1 MGVSTATVDRLVS
14 EGYAVSDVG
23 TAHEAVPRIGGDRV
37 GRRKAPHR
45 MSLTKLPSGRWRAQ
59 VYDPA
64 RRRNVSVSRVLGVSG
79 TFATRAEAKRAR
91 ELARARLGEDLA
103 KPVTLAAFW
112 QRWTSDPLF
121 ARPKES
127 TNIHNRERTK
137 AFVARYG
144 TRPIDAIDDS
154 LVAEWLA
161 GGSRNGTVP
170 ALRAMFNDAASA
182 KAGRVVRSNPFA
194 RLGISRGPGRRHEQP
209 PSEEQVW
216 KIVRYAREL
225 ATPSFA
231 AWLQVAAFTGLR
243 PGELDALRRANVD
256 LARSRIRVVE
266 QFSAAT
272 RTFTLPKNGQTR
284 EAPLTNPAREALA
297 SLPIESEFC
306 FAPIRGEHWTA
317 SARAY
322 HWKAVKAAAGWEG
335 SLYLATRHFAGW
347 YMVNVLDLPSEDVAI
362 ALGHTDGGEL
372 VRRLYGH
379 RDRDRALDR
388 VAAAYGRTASFTQMQ
403 LGAEL
408 GLASQDADM
417 VAR

>member
-1 MGVSTATVDRLVS
+1 
-14 EGYAVSDVG
+14 
-23 TAHEAVPRIGGDRV
+23 V
-37 GRRKAPHR
+37 GRRAR
-45 MSLTKLPSGRWRAQ
+45 EADLSVTRLPSGRWRAQ

-64 RRRNVSVSRVLGVSG
+64 SGTNVSVSTLLGRPG
-79 TFATRAEAKRAR
+79 TFATKAEAKRAR
-91 ELARARLGEDLA
+91 EKARERLGESREA
-103 KPVTLAAFW
+103 AITLAAFW
-112 QRWTSDPLF
+112 ERWTADPLF

-137 AFVARYG
+137 RFVSVYG
-144 TRPIDAIDDS
+144 SRPIGKIDDAV
-154 LVAEWLA
+154 VAEWLA

-170 ALRAMFNDAASA
+170 ALRAMFNDAASV
-182 KAGRVVRSNPFA
+182 KAGRVVCSNPFA

-209 PSEEQVW
+209 PSEDQVW
-216 KIVRYAREL
+216 GIVRCAHEL

-243 PGELDALRRANVD
+243 PGELDALRCVNVD
-256 LARSRIRVVE
+256 LDRSRIRVAE

-272 RTFTLPKNGQTR
+272 RTFTLPKNGQVR
-284 EAPLTNPAREALA
+284 EAPLTDPAREALM
-297 SLPIESEFC
+297 SLPVQGEFC
-306 FAPIRGEHWTA
+306 FSPIRGEHWTA

-322 HWKAVKAAAGWEG
+322 HWKAVRAAAGWEG

-388 VAAAYGRTASFTQMQ
+388 VTAAYRD
-403 LGAEL
+403 LGVRL
-408 GLASQDADM
+408 HS
-417 VAR
+417 

>member
-1 MGVSTATVDRLVS
+1 
-14 EGYAVSDVG
+14 
-23 TAHEAVPRIGGDRV
+23 
-37 GRRKAPHR
+37 
-45 MSLTKLPSGRWRAQ
+45 MSLSRLPSGRWRAQ

-64 RRRNVSVSRVLGVSG
+64 RGQNVSVSRVLGGSG
-79 TFATRAEAKRAR
+79 TFATKGEAKRAR
-91 ELARARLGEDLA
+91 ELARTRLGLVQPEV
-103 KPVTLAAFW
+103 VTLAAFW
-112 QRWTSDPLF
+112 ERWTTDALF
-121 ARPKES
+121 ARPKQS

-137 AFVARYG
+137 GFVAVYG
-144 TRPIDAIDDS
+144 PRPIGMIDDAV
-154 LVAEWLA
+154 VAEWLA

-182 KAGRVVRSNPFA
+182 KAGRVARSNPFA

-216 KIVRYAREL
+216 KIVRCARNL

-243 PGELDALRRANVD
+243 PGELDALRRTNMD
-256 LARSRIRVVE
+256 LDRSRIRVVE

-272 RTFTLPKNGQTR
+272 RTFTLPKNGLTR
-284 EAPLTNPAREALA
+284 EAPLTDPAREALL
-297 SLPIESEFC
+297 SLPVEGEFC

-322 HWKAVKAAAGWEG
+322 HWKAVRVAAGWEG

-347 YMVNVLDLPSEDVAI
+347 YMVNVLDVPSEDVAI

-372 VRRLYGH
+372 VRGLYGH
-379 RDRDRALDR
+379 RDHDRALDR
-388 VAAAYGRTASFTQMQ
+388 VAAAYERTASFTQMQ
-403 LGAEL
+403 LGVDVGTPSHDVDTL
-408 GLASQDADM
+408 L
-417 VAR
+417 RR